1 MAKGV
6 VREHGERLVY
16 CCMLDITE
24 EKAAE
29 EARSEAQRL
38 EVRKYETQLNMM
50 ASSNPSFAASYHLN
64 LTKNLCTNMV
74 VQDEAYS
81 ALKKLAESG
90 TASGL
95 FEATAKTIP
104 DPAIAEQVRITF
116 SCENLL
122 FLFGKGE
129 SKVSMEYPCRS
140 ARGGVRWILGS
151 VNMVR
156 NPESGDV
163 EGITY
168 AIDINDQKKSKLV
181 TSRIAEQEFEF
192 IGVLYLKSEEVE
204 FVRKKSYIQYP
215 EIGRKVLYAARRHF
229 VQRNF
234 ISPQEAESYMRATD
248 LARIRSELTAS
259 GYYTLSYLQTDSK
272 GRRTCQQMRYSWLDE
287 AHQIALIVQADV
299 TASYEHEEKQIA
311 DIQSA
316 LMETEKACSA
326 KSDFVS
332 RISHD
337 IRTPIGAIT
346 NITAFALEDID
357 SPEKL
362 KDDLRKIQV
371 SNEFLLSLVN
381 DVLDIS
387 KIDSG
392 KIELHPE
399 PYLYAD
405 LVSSIQNMF

>member
-1 MAKGV
+1 
-6 VREHGERLVY
+6 
-16 CCMLDITE
+16 
-24 EKAAE
+24 
-29 EARSEAQRL
+29 
-38 EVRKYETQLNMM
+38 
-50 ASSNPSFAASYHLN
+50 
-64 LTKNLCTNMV
+64 
-74 VQDEAYS
+74 
-81 ALKKLAESG
+81 
-90 TASGL
+90 
-95 FEATAKTIP
+95 
-104 DPAIAEQVRITF
+104 
-116 SCENLL
+116 
-122 FLFGKGE
+122 
-129 SKVSMEYPCRS
+129 
-140 ARGGVRWILGS
+140 
-151 VNMVR
+151 MVR

-168 AIDINDQKKSKLV
+168 AIDINDQKKSELV
-181 TSRIAEQEFEF
+181 SSRIAQQEFEY
-192 IGVLYLKSEEVE
+192 IGILYLHTEEIE
-204 FVRKKSYIQYP
+204 LIQKKSYIEYP
-215 EIGRKVLYAARRHF
+215 EIGQKVPYSARRHF
-229 VQRNF
+229 VQEHF
-234 ISPQEAESYMRATD
+234 ISPQEVDSYTRATD
-248 LARIRSELTAS
+248 LERIKSVLDAS
-259 GYYTLSYLQTDSK
+259 GTYTLSYLQTNSS

-287 AHQIALIVQADV
+287 EHRIVLVVQTDV

-316 LMETEKACSA
+316 LMEAEKACSA

-362 KDDLRKIQV
+362 KDDLRKIQA

-392 KIELHPE
+392 KIELHPK

-405 LVSSIQNMF
+405 FVSGIRNMFGPLCESKGIRFVIDQKPVVPYIYIDQRPPEPDHDEPDLQRGEIYAEGRNRHRLSGRRNGGRTDSATAS